1 MKSETL
7 STKKQQ
13 TTHTHTLT
21 QTRES
26 SNPVRYDQNM
36 GWKMEMKEKLKKTR
50 NRDQIAKTN
59 LNLHIKP
66 LFGCV
71 TVSVCV
77 YVCTLWW
84 LTSKQNFGSSP
95 SPPSQFIL
103 KWNKLSNSPAHR
115 ALNSPFLQFRD
126 QQQIHT
132 HITTTRHDTHWQ
144 GRQTCQSSVSVE
156 GIDNGPATTTTTM
169 SGF

>member
-7 STKKQQ
+7 STKNNKP
-13 TTHTHTLT
+13 HTHIHSHKPGKVAIRWDTIKIW
-21 QTRES
+21 
-26 SNPVRYDQNM
+26 D
-36 GWKMEMKEKLKKTR
+36 GKWKWKKNWKKTR

-84 LTSKQNFGSSP
+84 PTSKQNFGSSP

-115 ALNSPFLQFRD
+115 ALNSPFLQFGD

-144 GRQTCQSSVSVE
+144 GRQTCQSSVSVQ